1 MDNQVNGPKRR
12 NQINILIINAY
23 IIYALFFL
31 VDCLLPGL
39 SFPLRELY
47 KILSSCCPGL
57 VPVLPWSK
65 YHFSV
70 KPLGVTG
77 HPVSCYIPVHML
89 AAGETYQADNTFLQ
103 KLKLKQQ
110 IELCSAESCSV
121 ILLFCPVV
129 SRIGTDMEAAMARV
143 TEEKPVILVF
153 MHHCHDPSQMTNI
166 EVQPSRSN
174 IVKAVH
180 CAFHESQ
187 GLLECTENEE
197 AVAEVHFMLLGYKQR
212 NRLSK
217 GDTVI

>member
-47 KILSSCCPGL
+47 KILSSCC
-57 VPVLPWSK
+57 
-65 YHFSV
+65 
-70 KPLGVTG
+70 
-77 HPVSCYIPVHML
+77 PVHML